1 MDKTISAGKNL
12 VEKGSQTVENL
23 TASKERLTLDEFAG
37 QPVVAGIRSDL
48 VETLYAEGIHSAQ
61 AFKEWT
67 EKDLLALKGIGPAT
81 VKNWSKMAQALKIVI
96 FSLLNGYK
104 FVKILAIRGALSWS
118 VTESGGVEKSAQM
131 SRLEEG
137 GRKKKYKKRRPIF
150 LV

>member
-1 MDKTISAGKNL
+1 MAKQKNRKKALKLEMKRNGLLKKAGQVFDKAVESVETAVDKTISAGKNL

-37 QPVVAGIRSDL
+37 QPVVSGIRSDL

-81 VKNWSKMAQALKIVI
+81 VKKLVE
-96 FSLLNGYK
+96 NGAS
-104 FVKILAIRGALSWS
+104 F
-118 VTESGGVEKSAQM
+118 
-131 SRLEEG
+131 
-137 GRKKKYKKRRPIF
+137 KK
-150 LV
+150 